1 MNAVSINYKDISM
14 SHNAVTEAYGL
25 FMISWS
31 VLETTIE
38 AAIMK
43 QLQLDSQRTLII
55 TTSMQFRQRVN
66 ILCSLLELNDP
77 NNENY
82 KDAIKLLKKIE
93 RDAKRNMLVHGHI
106 IVGVPGELTFV
117 KSNIVDGYNANRA
130 TFNQR
135 QLLEHITRIT
145 NKTDQL
151 SGLLGVTDVD
161 MQNLANVGINAS
173 SPTP

>member
-82 KDAIKLLKKIE
+82 KENNTIFILIPGLF
-93 RDAKRNMLVHGHI
+93 LHI
-106 IVGVPGELTFV
+106 I
-117 KSNIVDGYNANRA
+117 
-130 TFNQR
+130 
-135 QLLEHITRIT
+135 
-145 NKTDQL
+145 
-151 SGLLGVTDVD
+151 
-161 MQNLANVGINAS
+161 
-173 SPTP
+173 